1 MPPKRTST
9 RSAHPQ
15 AQSHAQSHLHRAH
28 PLQPPYAS
36 DAEPSDFHT
45 TTTTLPKAA
54 PAPPPPPT
62 RSNAELN
69 LSVLRRHDPR
79 ITAILSIAPYAVV
92 YLFSPP
98 TQQWEKCGIEGTLFV
113 CQLAADSAVAYDRY
127 AVVILNRRGMDNFET
142 ELLSVEDVEVT
153 DEYVIL
159 QVAAESEGEGE
170 GRGTEAEGKGGVKVY
185 GLWIFSEPAP
195 SSTALMREVNARI
208 IQDCAALAQ
217 NSRALVREQQRLQGT
232 GQGGQAGG
240 QGQEREQ
247 EVSQAEPDASIPMGR
262 QLSLRELFGQQRE
275 QDSGWSAH
283 THTSPPT
290 RHLQP
295 ASARSSAYPL
305 HIAPLEASTQA
316 QPQPSQPPPVRA
328 QQPALAAPQA
338 QRQLFAPSAD
348 TAFFTSTQRHAPPPA
363 QQALPAQPQQAQ
375 TQAQQAGQESGGAG
389 GGGGTQQV
397 VLEDLFRSA
406 RMGRPG

>member
-1 MPPKRTST
+1 
-9 RSAHPQ
+9 
-15 AQSHAQSHLHRAH
+15 RAH
-28 PLQPPYAS
+28 PPQPPYAS

-159 QVAAESEGEGE
+159 Q
-170 GRGTEAEGKGGVKVY
+170 GKGGVKVY

-208 IQDCAALAQ
+208 IHDCAALAQ
-217 NSRALVREQQRLQGT
+217 NSRALVREQQQ
-232 GQGGQAGG
+232 
-240 QGQEREQ
+240 QEA
-247 EVSQAEPDASIPMGR
+247 SQTEPDASIPMGR

-283 THTSPPT
+283 THTSPP
-290 RHLQP
+290 
-295 ASARSSAYPL
+295 
-305 HIAPLEASTQA
+305 
-316 QPQPSQPPPVRA
+316 
-328 QQPALAAPQA
+328 
-338 QRQLFAPSAD
+338 
-348 TAFFTSTQRHAPPPA
+348 
-363 QQALPAQPQQAQ
+363 
-375 TQAQQAGQESGGAG
+375 
-389 GGGGTQQV
+389 
-397 VLEDLFRSA
+397 
-406 RMGRPG
+406 

>member
-15 AQSHAQSHLHRAH
+15 AQSHAQSYLHRAH
-28 PLQPPYAS
+28 PLQPPHAS
-36 DAEPSDFHT
+36 DAEPSDFYT
-45 TTTTLPKAA
+45 TTTTLAKAA
-54 PAPPPPPT
+54 PAPPPT

-92 YLFSPP
+92 YLFSPT

-127 AVVILNRRGMDNFET
+127 TVVILNRRGMDNFEM
-142 ELLSVEDVEVT
+142 ELLDEEDVEVT

-170 GRGTEAEGKGGVKVY
+170 GRGTEAEGKAGVKVY

-240 QGQEREQ
+240 QRHEGEQ

-295 ASARSSAYPL
+295 ASATSSAFPL
-305 HIAPLEASTQA
+305 HIAPLEA
-316 QPQPSQPPPVRA
+316 RA

-338 QRQLFAPSAD
+338 QRQLFTPSAD
-348 TAFFTSTQRHAPPPA
+348 TAFFTSTPRHAPPPT
-363 QQALPAQPQQAQ
+363 QQAPPAQPQQAQ
-375 TQAQQAGQESGGAG
+375 AQPGQTEQIQAQQAGQESGGAG
-389 GGGGTQQV
+389 GGGRGQQV